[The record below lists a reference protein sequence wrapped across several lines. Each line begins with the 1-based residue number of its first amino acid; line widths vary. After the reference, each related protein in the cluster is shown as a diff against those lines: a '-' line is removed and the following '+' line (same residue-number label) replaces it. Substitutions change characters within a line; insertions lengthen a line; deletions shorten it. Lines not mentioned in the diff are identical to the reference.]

1 MPDLTG
7 RIEGEKMGLFGK
19 KKVDFVSPA
28 GGRLM
33 NITEVADPAFSSKML
48 GDGFAV
54 DLTDGEIG
62 APFDGEVTAAFPT
75 GHAFGLKRK
84 DGLECLIH
92 VGMDTVQ
99 LNGKGFDV
107 KVKQGQMVK
116 KGDTLV
122 VVDLDEV
129 RACRKI
135 TGNTGYLHRRNT
147 CENVKEGYTDLK
159 GRRRYIKV
167 LIKENL

>member
-54 DLTDGEIG
+54 DLTDGTCFWLKEKRRIRV
-62 APFDGEVTAAFPT
+62 PDPCRN
-75 GHAFGLKRK
+75 GHSP
-84 DGLECLIH
+84 
-92 VGMDTVQ
+92 
-99 LNGKGFDV
+99 V
-107 KVKQGQMVK
+107 KWQR
-116 KGDTLV
+116 L
-122 VVDLDEV
+122 
-129 RACRKI
+129 
-135 TGNTGYLHRRNT
+135 
-147 CENVKEGYTDLK
+147 
-159 GRRRYIKV
+159 
-167 LIKENL
+167 

>member
-75 GHAFGLKRK
+75 GLP
-84 DGLECLIH
+84 
-92 VGMDTVQ
+92 VGAAGCGRP
-99 LNGKGFDV
+99 L
-107 KVKQGQMVK
+107 
-116 KGDTLV
+116 LPLLRR
-122 VVDLDEV
+122 DLRPGAAARQCAEP
-129 RACRKI
+129 
-135 TGNTGYLHRRNT
+135 
-147 CENVKEGYTDLK
+147 
-159 GRRRYIKV
+159 
-167 LIKENL
+167 

>member
-54 DLTDGEIG
+54 DL
-62 APFDGEVTAAFPT
+62 
-75 GHAFGLKRK
+75 
-84 DGLECLIH
+84 
-92 VGMDTVQ
+92 
-99 LNGKGFDV
+99 
-107 KVKQGQMVK
+107 
-116 KGDTLV
+116 
-122 VVDLDEV
+122 
-129 RACRKI
+129 
-135 TGNTGYLHRRNT
+135 
-147 CENVKEGYTDLK
+147 
-159 GRRRYIKV
+159 
-167 LIKENL
+167 

>member
-75 GHAFGLKRK
+75 GPCFWLKEKRRIRVP
-84 DGLECLIH
+84 DPCR
-92 VGMDTVQ
+92 
-99 LNGKGFDV
+99 NGHSPV
-107 KVKQGQMVK
+107 KWQR
-116 KGDTLV
+116 L
-122 VVDLDEV
+122 
-129 RACRKI
+129 
-135 TGNTGYLHRRNT
+135 
-147 CENVKEGYTDLK
+147 
-159 GRRRYIKV
+159 
-167 LIKENL
+167 

>member
-1 MPDLTG
+1 MKEKLGMPDLTG

-33 NITEVADPAFSSKML
+33 NITEVEDPVFSSKML

-75 GHAFGLKRK
+75 GHAFGIQMKNGMELLVHIGINTVEANG
-84 DGLECLIH
+84 DGFK
-92 VGMDTVQ
+92 VM
-99 LNGKGFDV
+99 N
-107 KVKQGQMVK
+107 VKQGDVVK
-116 KGDTLV
+116 AGQPIVEVDFKKLSKKYNINTMLIITNNLDTPAQFTEPKSVKRGDSV
-122 VVDLDEV
+122 
-129 RACRKI
+129 
-135 TGNTGYLHRRNT
+135 
-147 CENVKEGYTDLK
+147 LK
-159 GRRRYIKV
+159 
-167 LIKENL
+167 

>member
-84 DGLECLIH
+84 DGYGE
-92 VGMDTVQ
+92 
-99 LNGKGFDV
+99 
-107 KVKQGQMVK
+107 
-116 KGDTLV
+116 
-122 VVDLDEV
+122 
-129 RACRKI
+129 
-135 TGNTGYLHRRNT
+135 
-147 CENVKEGYTDLK
+147 
-159 GRRRYIKV
+159 
-167 LIKENL
+167 